1 MRLSIIIPA
10 YNEEA
15 TITRTIERVKAVS
28 LPGVDKEII
37 VIDDASRDNTA
48 QILQKLQDIKV
59 VSHKVNQGKGSAV
72 KSGLLEATGD
82 VVLIQDADLEYDPG
96 EYPRLL
102 APIQAGFAD
111 VVYGSRF
118 MGGGP
123 HRVYYLHHYFANRFL
138 TVLSNLFSGIYLSDM
153 ETCYKVFTKDVVD
166 SFKNKLKSRR
176 FGIEPELT
184 ARIARGNWRV
194 YEVGISYHG
203 RTYNEGKKIN
213 WKDGLAAIWHIVYF
227 NILD

>member
-48 QILQKLQDIKV
+48 QILKSLQGIKI
-59 VSHKVNQGKGSAV
+59 VSHQVNQGKGSAV

-213 WKDGLAAIWHIVYF
+213 WKDGLAAIWHIIYF